1 MKPWHKLQRCG
12 VCRNRTMISVTQA
25 RDVIHESGALLGEAM
40 DALSND
46 LQLSYREMYGDTWVC
61 LTCGEVERD
70 NDL

>member
-1 MKPWHKLQRCG
+1 MKTWHKLGRCG
-12 VCRNRTMISVTQA
+12 ECKKRTMVSVTQA
-25 RDVIHESGALLGEAM
+25 RDVIHESSALKGEAI

-61 LTCGEVERD
+61 LTCGNVEHL